1 MESTNR
7 LTSDP
12 LTPHPQADLPGA
24 TQPQPQPESAALPVT
39 IDSLLDHVQAAPA
52 RLGRTRLISIDGP
65 AGSGKSTLA
74 DRFAARAEARGLHT
88 RVLHMDDLYE
98 GWDGAVRGF
107 ALLRDHVL
115 TRLADGREGR
125 YRRYDWAAGAYAELH
140 LVPATVELL
149 IVEGVT
155 SCDRDAD
162 TWQSLKV
169 WIETTN
175 EVRLDRG
182 IERDGEA
189 LRDHWLEWMRWERDH
204 FATENTRA
212 RADLIVDGN
221 PTLPHDPALELITK
235 SVNLPHDSAAS

>member
-12 LTPHPQADLPGA
+12 LTSQSL
-24 TQPQPQPESAALPVT
+24 TSQPLT
-39 IDSLLDHVQAAPA
+39 IDNLLDHVQAAPA

-74 DRFAARAEARGLHT
+74 DRFAARAEARGLNT
-88 RVLHMDDLYE
+88 RVLHMDDLYD

-125 YRRYDWAAGAYAELH
+125 YRRYDWNSGAYAELH

-162 TWQSLKV
+162 AWQSLKI

-175 EVRLDRG
+175 EVRLERG
-182 IERDGEA
+182 IDRDGEA
-189 LRDHWLEWMRWERDH
+189 LRDRWLDWMRWERDH
-204 FATENTRA
+204 FAAENTRR
-212 RADLIVDGN
+212 RANLVVDGN
-221 PTLPHDPALELITK
+221 PTVPHEPATELIAK
-235 SVNLPHDSAAS
+235 AVNLSHDSAAS

>member
-12 LTPHPQADLPGA
+12 LTSQSL
-24 TQPQPQPESAALPVT
+24 TSQPLT

-88 RVLHMDDLYE
+88 RVLHMDDLYD

-125 YRRYDWAAGAYAELH
+125 YRRYDWNSGAYAELH

-162 TWQSLKV
+162 TWQSLKI

-175 EVRLDRG
+175 EVRLERG
-182 IERDGEA
+182 IDRDGEA
-189 LRDHWLEWMRWERDH
+189 LRDRWLDWMRWERDH
-204 FATENTRA
+204 FAAENTRR
-212 RADLIVDGN
+212 RANLVVDGN
-221 PTLPHDPALELITK
+221 PTIPHEPTTELIAK
-235 SVNLPHDSAAS
+235 AVNLPHDSAAS